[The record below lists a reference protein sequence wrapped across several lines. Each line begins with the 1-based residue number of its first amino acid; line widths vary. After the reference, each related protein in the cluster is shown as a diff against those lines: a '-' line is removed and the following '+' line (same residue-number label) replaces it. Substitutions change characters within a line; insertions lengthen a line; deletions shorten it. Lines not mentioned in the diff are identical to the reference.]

1 MFGLDKDT
9 GNLIIIIS
17 VLGILACLCLWLLRS
32 LNIILKNHDIKK
44 VENYLSW
51 IGVSLAFLILLM
63 IFVTAGDLGILLL
76 VGSIVSFLLMM
87 VGLIAKNTE
96 IAKTGRGWFL
106 PFFLIFILRTFLFEP
121 YQIPSGSMLPGLK
134 VGDFI
139 LVKKFTYGIK
149 VNRTGPPIAFGKDPE
164 LGDVVVFIPPHDHRP
179 FVKRLI
185 GKPGDRITYINK
197 KIYVNGKPI
206 NQKLLSEKDNLRI
219 YEELLNDRTIQI
231 QQITSRINYPE
242 EWEVPKDMYFV
253 VGDNRDNSNDSRYWG
268 FVPRENFMGTADYI
282 WMSWECWTCAPS
294 FKEQVKLINV

>member
-17 VLGILACLCLWLLRS
+17 VLGILTCLCLWLLRS

-76 VGSIVSFLLMM
+76 VGSIVSFLLMV

-96 IAKTGRGWFL
+96 ISKTGRGWFA

-294 FKEQVKLINV
+294 FKRAGKIN

>member
-32 LNIILKNHDIKK
+32 LNIFLKNHDIKK

-139 LVKKFTYGIK
+139 LVKKFSYGIK

-294 FKEQVKLINV
+294 FKRAGKIN

>member
-17 VLGILACLCLWLLRS
+17 VLGILTCLCLWLLRS

-197 KIYVNGKPI
+197 KLYVNGKPI

-219 YEELLNDRTIQI
+219 YEELLKDRTIQI

-242 EWEVPKDMYFV
+242 EWEVPKGMYFV

-282 WMSWECWTCAPS
+282 WMSWECWTCVPS
-294 FKEQVKLINV
+294 FKRAGKIN

>member
-17 VLGILACLCLWLLRS
+17 VLGILICVFLWFLRS
-32 LNIILKNHDIKK
+32 LNLIFKNHDIKE

-76 VGSIVSFLLMM
+76 IGSLVSFLLMLA
-87 VGLIAKNTE
+87 GLAAKNIE
-96 IAKTGRGWFL
+96 IVKTGRGWFL

-149 VNRTGPPIAFGKDPE
+149 INRTGPPIAFGKDPE

-197 KIYVNGKPI
+197 KIYVNGKPV
-206 NQKLLSEKDNLRI
+206 NQKLLSEEDNLRI
-219 YEELLNDRTIQI
+219 YEEILNDKTIQI

-242 EWEVPKDMYFV
+242 EWTVPKDMYFV

-268 FVPRENFMGTADYI
+268 YVPRENFMGTADYI

-294 FKEQVKLINV
+294 FKRAGKIN

>member
-253 VGDNRDNSNDSRYWG
+253 VGDNRDNSNDSRSWG
-268 FVPRENFMGTADYI
+268 YISEDVIWGRAEYI
-282 WMSWECWTCAPS
+282 WMSWKPGEWPS
-294 FKEQVKLINV
+294 TDRVGKIN

>member
-1 MFGLDKDT
+1 
-9 GNLIIIIS
+9 
-17 VLGILACLCLWLLRS
+17 
-32 LNIILKNHDIKK
+32 
-44 VENYLSW
+44 
-51 IGVSLAFLILLM
+51 M

-87 VGLIAKNTE
+87 VGLIAKNAE

-164 LGDVVVFIPPHDHRP
+164 LGDVVVFIPPNDHRP

-206 NQKLLSEKDNLRI
+206 NQKLLSEKDNLRT
-219 YEELLNDRTIQI
+219 YEETLNDKTIQI
-231 QQITSRINYPE
+231 QQFTSRINYPE
-242 EWEVPKDMYFV
+242 EWVVPKDMYFV

-294 FKEQVKLINV
+294 FKRAGKIN

>member
-17 VLGILACLCLWLLRS
+17 VLGILTCLCLWLLKS
-32 LNIILKNHDIKK
+32 LNIILKNHDITK

-76 VGSIVSFLLMM
+76 VGSIVSFLLML

-164 LGDVVVFIPPHDHRP
+164 LGDVVVFIPPNDHRP

-206 NQKLLSEKDNLRI
+206 NQKLLSEKDNLRT
-219 YEELLNDRTIQI
+219 YEETLNDKTIQI
-231 QQITSRINYPE
+231 QQFTSRINYPE
-242 EWEVPKDMYFV
+242 EWVVPKDMYFV

-294 FKEQVKLINV
+294 FKRAGKIN

>member
-17 VLGILACLCLWLLRS
+17 VLGILICVFLWFLRS
-32 LNIILKNHDIKK
+32 LNLIFKNHDIKE

-51 IGVSLAFLILLM
+51 IGVSMAFLILLM

-76 VGSIVSFLLMM
+76 IGSLVSFLLMLA
-87 VGLIAKNTE
+87 GLAAKNIE
-96 IAKTGRGWFL
+96 IVKTGRGWFL

-149 VNRTGPPIAFGKDPE
+149 INRTGPPIAFGKDPE

-185 GKPGDRITYINK
+185 GKPGDRISYINK

-206 NQKLLSEKDNLRI
+206 NQKLLSEEDNLRI
-219 YEELLNDRTIQI
+219 YEEILNDKTIQI

-242 EWEVPKDMYFV
+242 EWIIPKNMYFV

-268 FVPRENFMGTADYI
+268 YVPRENFMGTADYI

-294 FKEQVKLINV
+294 FKRAGKIN

>member
-17 VLGILACLCLWLLRS
+17 VLGILTCLCLWLLKS
-32 LNIILKNHDIKK
+32 LNIILKNRDIKD

-76 VGSIVSFLLMM
+76 IGSIVSFLLMV

-96 IAKTGRGWFL
+96 ITKTGRGWFF
-106 PFFLIFILRTFLFEP
+106 PFFLIFVLRTFLFEP
-121 YQIPSGSMLPGLK
+121 YQIPSGSMMPGLK

-149 VNRTGPPIAFGKDPE
+149 VNRTGPPMAFGKDPE

-206 NQKLLSEKDNLRI
+206 NQKLLSEEDNVRI
-219 YEELLNDRTIQI
+219 YEEKLNDKTIQI
-231 QQITSRINYPE
+231 QQIISRINYSE
-242 EWEVPKDMYFV
+242 EWVVPKDMYFV

-294 FKEQVKLINV
+294 FKRAGKIN

>member
-17 VLGILACLCLWLLRS
+17 VLGILTCLCLWLLRS

-76 VGSIVSFLLMM
+76 VGSIVSFLLMV

-96 IAKTGRGWFL
+96 IAKTGRGWFA

-219 YEELLNDRTIQI
+219 YEELLKDRTIQI

-294 FKEQVKLINV
+294 FKRAGKIN

>member
-17 VLGILACLCLWLLRS
+17 VLGILICVFLWFLRS
-32 LNIILKNHDIKK
+32 LNLIFKNHDIKE

-76 VGSIVSFLLMM
+76 IGSLVSFLLMLA
-87 VGLIAKNTE
+87 GLAAKNIE
-96 IAKTGRGWFL
+96 IVKTGRGWFL

-149 VNRTGPPIAFGKDPE
+149 INRTGPPIAFGKDPE

-206 NQKLLSEKDNLRI
+206 NQKLLSEEDNLRI
-219 YEELLNDRTIQI
+219 YEEILNDKTIQI

-242 EWEVPKDMYFV
+242 EWIIPKNMYFV

-268 FVPRENFMGTADYI
+268 YVPRENFMGTADYI

-294 FKEQVKLINV
+294 FKRAGKIN

>member
-17 VLGILACLCLWLLRS
+17 VLGILTCLCLWLLKS
-32 LNIILKNHDIKK
+32 LNIILKNRDIKD

-76 VGSIVSFLLMM
+76 IGSIVSFLLMV

-96 IAKTGRGWFL
+96 ITKTGRGWFF
-106 PFFLIFILRTFLFEP
+106 PFFLIFVLRTFLFEP
-121 YQIPSGSMLPGLK
+121 YQIPSGSMMPGLK

-149 VNRTGPPIAFGKDPE
+149 VNRTGPPMAFGKDPE

-185 GKPGDRITYINK
+185 GKPGDRITLINK

-206 NQKLLSEKDNLRI
+206 NQKLLSEEDNVRI
-219 YEELLNDRTIQI
+219 YEEKLNDKTIQI
-231 QQITSRINYPE
+231 QQIISRINYSE
-242 EWEVPKDMYFV
+242 EWVVPKDMYFV
-253 VGDNRDNSNDSRYWG
+253 VVDNRDNSNDSRYWG

-294 FKEQVKLINV
+294 FKRAGKIN

>member
-17 VLGILACLCLWLLRS
+17 VLGILICVFLWFLRS
-32 LNIILKNHDIKK
+32 LNLIFKNHDIKE

-76 VGSIVSFLLMM
+76 IGSLVSFLLMLA
-87 VGLIAKNTE
+87 GLAAKNIE
-96 IAKTGRGWFL
+96 IVKTGRGWFL

-149 VNRTGPPIAFGKDPE
+149 INRTGPPIAFGKDPE

-185 GKPGDRITYINK
+185 GKPGDRISYINK

-206 NQKLLSEKDNLRI
+206 NQKLLSEEDNLRI
-219 YEELLNDRTIQI
+219 YEEILNDKTIQI

-242 EWEVPKDMYFV
+242 EWIIPKDMYFV

-268 FVPRENFMGTADYI
+268 YVPRENFMGTADYI

-294 FKEQVKLINV
+294 FKRAGKIN

>member
-17 VLGILACLCLWLLRS
+17 VLGILTCLCLWLLRS

-76 VGSIVSFLLMM
+76 VGSIVSFLLMV
-87 VGLIAKNTE
+87 VGLIAKNIE
-96 IAKTGRGWFL
+96 IVKTGRGWFL

-149 VNRTGPPIAFGKDPE
+149 VNRTGPPIAFGKNPE

-219 YEELLNDRTIQI
+219 YEELMNDRAIQI

-268 FVPRENFMGTADYI
+268 FVPRKNFMGTADYI

-294 FKEQVKLINV
+294 FKRAGKIN

>member
-17 VLGILACLCLWLLRS
+17 VLGILTCLCLWLLKS

-76 VGSIVSFLLMM
+76 VGSIVSFLLML

-164 LGDVVVFIPPHDHRP
+164 LGDVVVFIPPNDHRP

-206 NQKLLSEKDNLRI
+206 NQKLLSEKDNLRT
-219 YEELLNDRTIQI
+219 YEETLNDKTIQI
-231 QQITSRINYPE
+231 QQFTSRINYPE
-242 EWEVPKDMYFV
+242 EWVVPKDMYFV

-294 FKEQVKLINV
+294 FKRAGKIN

>member
-17 VLGILACLCLWLLRS
+17 VLGILTCLCLWLLKS
-32 LNIILKNHDIKK
+32 LNIILKNRDIRD

-76 VGSIVSFLLMM
+76 IGSIVSFLLMV

-96 IAKTGRGWFL
+96 ITKTGRGWFL

-294 FKEQVKLINV
+294 FKRAGKIN

>member
-17 VLGILACLCLWLLRS
+17 VLGILICVFLWFLRS
-32 LNIILKNHDIKK
+32 LNLIFKNHDIKE

-76 VGSIVSFLLMM
+76 IGSLVSFLLMLA
-87 VGLIAKNTE
+87 GLAAKNIE
-96 IAKTGRGWFL
+96 IVKTGRGWFL
-106 PFFLIFILRTFLFEP
+106 PFFFIFILRTFLFEP

-294 FKEQVKLINV
+294 FKRAGKIN

>member
-17 VLGILACLCLWLLRS
+17 VLGILTCLCLWLLRS

-76 VGSIVSFLLMM
+76 VGSIVSFLLMV

-96 IAKTGRGWFL
+96 IAKTGRGWFA

-206 NQKLLSEKDNLRI
+206 NQKLLSEKDNLRT
-219 YEELLNDRTIQI
+219 YEETLNDKTIQI
-231 QQITSRINYPE
+231 QQFTSRINYPE
-242 EWEVPKDMYFV
+242 EWVVPKDMYFV

-294 FKEQVKLINV
+294 FKRAGKIN

>member
-17 VLGILACLCLWLLRS
+17 VLGILTCLCLWLLRS

-76 VGSIVSFLLMM
+76 VGSIVSFLLMV

-96 IAKTGRGWFL
+96 IAKTGRGWFA

-149 VNRTGPPIAFGKDPE
+149 VKRTGPPIAFGKDPE
-164 LGDVVVFIPPHDHRP
+164 LGDVVVFIPPNDHRP

-206 NQKLLSEKDNLRI
+206 NQKLLSEKDNLRT
-219 YEELLNDRTIQI
+219 YEETLNDKTIQI
-231 QQITSRINYPE
+231 QQFTSRINYPE
-242 EWEVPKDMYFV
+242 EWVVPKDMYFV

-294 FKEQVKLINV
+294 FKRAGKIN

>member
-219 YEELLNDRTIQI
+219 YEELLKDRTIQI

-242 EWEVPKDMYFV
+242 EWEVPKGMYFV

-294 FKEQVKLINV
+294 FKRAGKIN

>member
-87 VGLIAKNTE
+87 VGFIAKNTE
-96 IAKTGRGWFL
+96 IAKTGRGWFA

-219 YEELLNDRTIQI
+219 YEELLKDRTIQI

-242 EWEVPKDMYFV
+242 EWEVPKGMYFV

-294 FKEQVKLINV
+294 FKRAGKIN

>member
-17 VLGILACLCLWLLRS
+17 VLGILICVFLWFLRS
-32 LNIILKNHDIKK
+32 LNLIFKNHDIKE

-76 VGSIVSFLLMM
+76 IGSLVSFLLMLA
-87 VGLIAKNTE
+87 GLAAKNIE
-96 IAKTGRGWFL
+96 IVKTGRGWFL

-149 VNRTGPPIAFGKDPE
+149 INRTGPPIAFGKDPE

-185 GKPGDRITYINK
+185 GKPGDRISYINK

-206 NQKLLSEKDNLRI
+206 NQKLLSEEDNLRI
-219 YEELLNDRTIQI
+219 YEEILNDKTIQI

-242 EWEVPKDMYFV
+242 EWIIPKNMYFV

-268 FVPRENFMGTADYI
+268 YVPRENFMGTADYI

-294 FKEQVKLINV
+294 FKRAGKIN

>member
-17 VLGILACLCLWLLRS
+17 VLGILICVFLWFLRS
-32 LNIILKNHDIKK
+32 LNLIFKNHDIKE

-51 IGVSLAFLILLM
+51 IGVSMAFLILLM

-76 VGSIVSFLLMM
+76 IGSLVSFLLMLA
-87 VGLIAKNTE
+87 GLAAKNIE
-96 IAKTGRGWFL
+96 IIKTGRGWFL

-149 VNRTGPPIAFGKDPE
+149 INRTGPPIAFGKDPE

-185 GKPGDRITYINK
+185 GKPGDRISYINK

-206 NQKLLSEKDNLRI
+206 NQKLLSEEDNLRI
-219 YEELLNDRTIQI
+219 YEEILNDKTIQI

-242 EWEVPKDMYFV
+242 EWIIPKNMYFV

-268 FVPRENFMGTADYI
+268 YVPRENFMGTADYI

-294 FKEQVKLINV
+294 FKRAGKIN

>member
-17 VLGILACLCLWLLRS
+17 VLGILTCVCLWLLRS
-32 LNIILKNHDIKK
+32 LNIILKNYDLKD

-76 VGSIVSFLLMM
+76 VGSLVSFLIMFA
-87 VGLIAKNTE
+87 GLISKNVE
-96 IAKTGRGWFL
+96 ITRTGRGWFL

-121 YQIPSGSMLPGLK
+121 YQIPSGSMMPGLK

-149 VNRTGPPIAFGKDPE
+149 INRIGPSLAFGKDPE

-185 GKPGDRITYINK
+185 GKSGDRITYINK
-197 KIYVNGKPI
+197 KIYINGKPI
-206 NQKLLSEKDNLRI
+206 NQNLLSEEGNLRI
-219 YEELLNDRTIQI
+219 YEEMLDNKTIQI

-242 EWEVPKDMYFV
+242 EWIIPENMYFV

-268 FVPRENFMGTADYI
+268 YVPRENFMGTADYI
-282 WMSWECWTCAPS
+282 WMSWECWTCLPS
-294 FKEQVKLINV
+294 FKRAGKIN

>member
-1 MFGLDKDT
+1 VFGLDKDT

-17 VLGILACLCLWLLRS
+17 VLGILTCLCLWLLKS
-32 LNIILKNHDIKK
+32 LNIILKNRDIKD

-76 VGSIVSFLLMM
+76 IGSIVSFLLMV

-96 IAKTGRGWFL
+96 ITKTGRGWFF
-106 PFFLIFILRTFLFEP
+106 PFFLIFVLRTFLFEP
-121 YQIPSGSMLPGLK
+121 YQIPSGSMMPGLK

-149 VNRTGPPIAFGKDPE
+149 VNRTGPPMAFGKDPE

-206 NQKLLSEKDNLRI
+206 NQKLLSEEDNVRI
-219 YEELLNDRTIQI
+219 YEEKLNDKTIQI
-231 QQITSRINYPE
+231 QQIISRINYSE
-242 EWEVPKDMYFV
+242 EWVVPKDMYFV

-294 FKEQVKLINV
+294 FKRAGKIN

>member
-17 VLGILACLCLWLLRS
+17 VLGILTCLCLWLLRS
-32 LNIILKNHDIKK
+32 LNIFLKNHDIKK

-76 VGSIVSFLLMM
+76 VGSIVSFLLMV

-96 IAKTGRGWFL
+96 IAKTGRGWFA

-294 FKEQVKLINV
+294 FKRAGKIN

>member
-17 VLGILACLCLWLLRS
+17 VIGILACVCLWLLRS
-32 LNIILKNHDIKK
+32 LNLVLRSYEIKT

-76 VGSIVSFLLMM
+76 IGSIVSFLLMLA
-87 VGLIAKNTE
+87 GLVAKNTE
-96 IAKTGRGWFL
+96 ITKTGRGWFL
-106 PFFLIFILRTFLFEP
+106 PFFLIFILRTFLYEP
-121 YQIPSGSMLPGLK
+121 YQIPSGSMMPGLK

-149 VNRTGPPIAFGKDPE
+149 INRTGSPLAFEKDPE

-197 KIYVNGKPI
+197 KIYINGKAI
-206 NQKLLSEKDNLRI
+206 SQKLISEEDNIRI
-219 YEELLNDRTIQI
+219 YEELISNKTIQI
-231 QQITSRINYPE
+231 QQVITRINYPE
-242 EWEVPKDMYFV
+242 EWIVPENKYFV

-268 FVPRENFMGTADYI
+268 FVPKENFMGTADYI
-282 WMSWECWTCAPS
+282 WMSWECWTCIPS
-294 FKEQVKLINV
+294 FKRAGRIN

>member
-17 VLGILACLCLWLLRS
+17 VLGILICVFLWLLRS
-32 LNIILKNHDIKK
+32 LNLIFKNHDIKA

-51 IGVSLAFLILLM
+51 IGVSLAFVILLM

-76 VGSIVSFLLMM
+76 IGSIVSFLLMLA
-87 VGLIAKNTE
+87 GLAAKNIE
-96 IAKTGRGWFL
+96 IVRTGRGWFL

-149 VNRTGPPIAFGKDPE
+149 INRTGPPIAFGKDPE

-206 NQKLLSEKDNLRI
+206 NQKLLSEEDNLRI
-219 YEELLNDRTIQI
+219 YEEILNDKTIQI

-242 EWEVPKDMYFV
+242 EWTVPKDMYFV

-268 FVPRENFMGTADYI
+268 YVPRENFMGTADYI

-294 FKEQVKLINV
+294 FKRAGKIN

>member
-17 VLGILACLCLWLLRS
+17 VLGILTCLCLWLLKS
-32 LNIILKNHDIKK
+32 LNIILKNRDIRD

-76 VGSIVSFLLMM
+76 IGSIVSFLLMV

-96 IAKTGRGWFL
+96 ITKTGRGWFL

-121 YQIPSGSMLPGLK
+121 YQIPSGSMMPGLK

-149 VNRTGPPIAFGKDPE
+149 VNRTGPPMAFGKDPE

-206 NQKLLSEKDNLRI
+206 NQKLLSEEDNIRI
-219 YEELLNDRTIQI
+219 YEEKLNDKTIQI
-231 QQITSRINYPE
+231 QQIISRINYSE
-242 EWEVPKDMYFV
+242 EWVVPKDMYFV

-294 FKEQVKLINV
+294 FKRAGKIN

>member
-17 VLGILACLCLWLLRS
+17 VLGILTCLCLWLLRS

-197 KIYVNGKPI
+197 KLYVNGKPI

-219 YEELLNDRTIQI
+219 YEELLKDRTIQI

-242 EWEVPKDMYFV
+242 EWEVPKGMYFV

-282 WMSWECWTCAPS
+282 WMSWGVLDMCT
-294 FKEQVKLINV
+294 II

>member
-197 KIYVNGKPI
+197 KLYVNGKPI

-219 YEELLNDRTIQI
+219 YEELLKDRTIQI

-242 EWEVPKDMYFV
+242 EWEVPKGMYFV

-294 FKEQVKLINV
+294 FKRAGKIN

>member
-17 VLGILACLCLWLLRS
+17 VLGILICVFLWFLRS
-32 LNIILKNHDIKK
+32 LNLIFKNHDIKE

-76 VGSIVSFLLMM
+76 IGSIVSFLLMLA
-87 VGLIAKNTE
+87 GLAAKNIE
-96 IAKTGRGWFL
+96 IVRTGRGWFL

-149 VNRTGPPIAFGKDPE
+149 INRTGPPIAFGKDPE
-164 LGDVVVFIPPHDHRP
+164 LGDVVVFIPPHDHRL

-185 GKPGDRITYINK
+185 GKPGDRISYINK

-206 NQKLLSEKDNLRI
+206 NQKLLSEEDNLRI
-219 YEELLNDRTIQI
+219 YEEILNDKTIQI

-242 EWEVPKDMYFV
+242 EWIVPKDMYFV

-268 FVPRENFMGTADYI
+268 YVPRENFMGTADYI

-294 FKEQVKLINV
+294 FKRAGKIN

>member
-32 LNIILKNHDIKK
+32 LNIFLKNHDIKK

-219 YEELLNDRTIQI
+219 YEELLNDRAIQI

-294 FKEQVKLINV
+294 FKRAGKIN

>member
-17 VLGILACLCLWLLRS
+17 VLGILTCLCLWLLKS

-76 VGSIVSFLLMM
+76 VGSIVSFLLMV

-164 LGDVVVFIPPHDHRP
+164 LGDVVVFIPPNDHRP

-206 NQKLLSEKDNLRI
+206 NQKLLSEKDNLRT
-219 YEELLNDRTIQI
+219 YEETLNDKTIQI
-231 QQITSRINYPE
+231 QQFTSRINYPE
-242 EWEVPKDMYFV
+242 EWVVPKDMYFV

-294 FKEQVKLINV
+294 FKRAGKIN

>member
-17 VLGILACLCLWLLRS
+17 VLGILICVFLWFLRS
-32 LNIILKNHDIKK
+32 LNLIFKNHDIKE

-76 VGSIVSFLLMM
+76 IGSLVSFLLMLA
-87 VGLIAKNTE
+87 GLAAKNIE
-96 IAKTGRGWFL
+96 IIKTGRGWFL

-149 VNRTGPPIAFGKDPE
+149 INRTGPPIAFGKDPE

-185 GKPGDRITYINK
+185 GKPGDRISYINK

-206 NQKLLSEKDNLRI
+206 NQKLLSEEDNLRI
-219 YEELLNDRTIQI
+219 YEEILNDKTIQI

-242 EWEVPKDMYFV
+242 EWIIPKNMYFV

-268 FVPRENFMGTADYI
+268 YVPRENFMGTADYI

-294 FKEQVKLINV
+294 FKRAGKIN